1 MSTRVKLNVGGQLFE
16 TSLRTL
22 EGASKLLELVKD
34 AHRSHEV
41 FAEEK
46 QNDPIF
52 IDRDPELF
60 RVVLRYFRDGKISL
74 TRNDSDIELI
84 RDEAE
89 FYGVESLVE
98 KLRYEQAHRGPF
110 FTGESVVWRDP
121 DIRCLCADVGIH
133 FDGSTE
139 KIPLCLNAFR
149 EIKGMEEHN
158 CPWCHIARK
167 IEECSCIFDYP
178 RHQTQCSGTIVKVY
192 GDSCCYDVR
201 FGNWP
206 ALFHVRGDMLRL
218 ANERHSG
225 TP

>member
-1 MSTRVKLNVGGQLFE
+1 MPLQFYNEIECKAHPKNGMSTRVKLNVGGQHFETSLRTLEGARMSTRVKLNVGGQHFE

-22 EGASKLLELVKD
+22 EGASKLLGLVKD
-34 AHRSHEV
+34 AHHSHEV

-60 RVVLRYFRDGKISL
+60 RVVLRYLRDGKISL
-74 TRNDSDIELI
+74 TRNDLDIEQI

-89 FYGVESLVE
+89 VSQFPPWMSRFLGRFGLQFQFYGVESLVE

-121 DIRCLCADVGIH
+121 DIRCLCADIGIH

-139 KIPLCLNAFR
+139 KIPLCMNAFR
-149 EIKGMEEHN
+149 EIKG
-158 CPWCHIARK
+158 
-167 IEECSCIFDYP
+167 
-178 RHQTQCSGTIVKVY
+178 
-192 GDSCCYDVR
+192 
-201 FGNWP
+201 
-206 ALFHVRGDMLRL
+206 
-218 ANERHSG
+218 
-225 TP
+225 